1 MGQAPGCPGGK
12 FNAIAVPM
20 DRIPQ
25 RVLAPSPVPTT
36 VLGLLYLVPKRRLV
50 STCDF
55 AQLVKKAGPSNSV
68 HSRILPCLLP

>member
-12 FNAIAVPM
+12 FNAVPVPM
-20 DRIPQ
+20 NGIAQRI
-25 RVLAPSPVPTT
+25 LASSPIPAAI
-36 VLGLLYLVPKRRLV
+36 LGLLYLVPKRRLV